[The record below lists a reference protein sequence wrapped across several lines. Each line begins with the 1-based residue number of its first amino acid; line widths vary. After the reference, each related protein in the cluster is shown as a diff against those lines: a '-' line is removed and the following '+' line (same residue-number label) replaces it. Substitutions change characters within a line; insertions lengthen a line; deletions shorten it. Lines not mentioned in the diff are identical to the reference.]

1 MNKIKQWIKK
11 ILNQTVRIISKTKV
25 GGYFFELVLNQA
37 MGTTQTIVH
46 NGTKLDFSTP
56 NSLNRWRVKTFS
68 TKEPETLEWIDAMP
82 EHSILWDIGANIG
95 LYSCYAASRRKCTV
109 FSFEPS
115 IFNLELLARN
125 VFLNALSQ
133 KVTIVPLPLSDT
145 LSTSAMRMTST
156 EWGGAL
162 STFGKAFGWD
172 SKPIKQLFEFTTLG
186 LSMDDAV
193 ALLKI
198 PSPDYI
204 KMDVDGL
211 EHFILQGGGSVLGQA
226 QGILIEVNNDFHE
239 QASTCHD
246 LLVGAGLTLK
256 EKRHSDM
263 IAASTSGFANS
274 YNQIWV
280 RS

>member
-1 MNKIKQWIKK
+1 MHKIKQFIKTL
-11 ILNQTVRIISKTKV
+11 LNQIVRVLGKTKV
-25 GGYFFELVLNQA
+25 GGYFFELALNQA
-37 MGTTQTIVH
+37 RGNTQTVVH
-46 NGTKLDFSTP
+46 NGTRLDFSTP
-56 NSLNRWRVKTFS
+56 NNLNRWRIDTFS
-68 TKEPETLEWIDAMP
+68 TKEPETLEWIDGIP
-82 EHSILWDIGANIG
+82 ENAILWDIGANIG
-95 LYSCYAASRRKCTV
+95 LYSCYAATKKECTV
-109 FSFEPS
+109 FAFEPS
-115 IFNLELLARN
+115 VFNLELLARN

-133 KVTIVPLPLSDT
+133 KVTIVPLPLSDR

-162 STFGKAFGWD
+162 STFGKEFGWD
-172 SKPIKQLFEFTTLG
+172 GKPIKGVFEFTTLG

-211 EHFILQGGGSVLGQA
+211 EHFILQGGGSVLSQV
-226 QGILIEVNNDFHE
+226 QEVLIEVNDDFYE

-246 LLVGAGLTLK
+246 LLVNAGLALK

-263 IAASTSGFANS
+263 IAESTSGFANS

-280 RS
+280 RV